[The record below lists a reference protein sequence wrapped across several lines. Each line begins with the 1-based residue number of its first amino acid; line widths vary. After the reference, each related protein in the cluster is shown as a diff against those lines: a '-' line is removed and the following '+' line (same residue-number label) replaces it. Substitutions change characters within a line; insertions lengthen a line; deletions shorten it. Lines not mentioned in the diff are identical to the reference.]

1 MTGCLSLFNGCQIL
15 VLTVPIWSRPDIDFH
30 FITPQREGGIA
41 ALPYVYKNL
50 GQLSNGFS
58 EMPSPWALHV
68 KLQASAC
75 VLAEKCKAVNVLA
88 ALHNQKREKETQNAT
103 YGIFLKWDTD

>member
-1 MTGCLSLFNGCQIL
+1 MLLSHMSTKTLDNH
-15 VLTVPIWSRPDIDFH
+15 PM
-30 FITPQREGGIA
+30 A
-41 ALPYVYKNL
+41 
-50 GQLSNGFS
+50 FS